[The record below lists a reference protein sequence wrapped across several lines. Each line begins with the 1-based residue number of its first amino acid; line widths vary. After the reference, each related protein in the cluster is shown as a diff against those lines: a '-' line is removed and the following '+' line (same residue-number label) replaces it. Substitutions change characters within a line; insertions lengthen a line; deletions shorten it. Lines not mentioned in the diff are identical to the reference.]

1 MKIIKT
7 NLLLLVVTI
16 ILFGVLYPLFICG
29 IGLLFPNQAEGLPI
43 INNGKIIGY
52 KNLGQNFTE
61 TKYFWDRPS
70 ACNYNPIN
78 AGPTNFGPTNPAF
91 LETVEQRADT
101 FLVRNPG
108 IKKSDIPSEL
118 LTSSGSGLDPDLSL
132 QGVLIQ
138 IPRIAKTRGIGYT
151 ELNKLVYENVQ
162 KPLFGILGPEK
173 INVLQ
178 LNLSLDN
185 LYEKH
190 YYLYDHK

>member
-1 MKIIKT
+1 MKTIKI

-16 ILFGVLYPLFICG
+16 ILFGVLYPLFIYG
-29 IGLLFPNQAEGLPI
+29 IGMLFPYQAKGLPI
-43 INNGKIIGY
+43 IKNDKIIGY
-52 KNLGQNFTE
+52 KNIGQNFTE
-61 TKYFWDRPS
+61 AKYFWDRPS

-78 AGPTNFGPTNPAF
+78 AGPSNLGPTNPVF

-101 FLVRNPG
+101 FLAQNPG

-118 LTSSGSGLDPDLSL
+118 LTSSGSGLDPDVSL

-138 IPRIAKTRGIGYT
+138 IPRVAKIRGIGYT
-151 ELNKLVYENVQ
+151 ELKRLVDENIQ
-162 KPLFGILGPEK
+162 KPLFGFLGPEE

-185 LYEKH
+185 LYEKQ